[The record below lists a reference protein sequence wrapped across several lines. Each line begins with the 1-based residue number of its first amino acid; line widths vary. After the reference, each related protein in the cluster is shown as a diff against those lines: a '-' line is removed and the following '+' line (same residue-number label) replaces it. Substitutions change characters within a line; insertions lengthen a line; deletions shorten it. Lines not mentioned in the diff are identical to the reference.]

1 MTAESKEVILLGE
14 LNVNYLKADENRE
27 IKSILKLYGFKQL
40 IKKATRITMETAT
53 LIDIIATNNQ
63 AAISCCDVIPSS
75 LSDHDMVGCSRKIH
89 SFKYGPR
96 TIVCRNYAKYDP
108 KEMVK
113 DVKNIDWE
121 PFYQSTC
128 VNPALD

>member
-1 MTAESKEVILLGE
+1 
-14 LNVNYLKADENRE
+14 
-27 IKSILKLYGFKQL
+27 
-40 IKKATRITMETAT
+40 METAT

-63 AAISCCDVIPSS
+63 AAISCCDVITSS

-128 VNPALD
+128 VNSALDYFNTKLRYVFHRHAPTMEKRVKG